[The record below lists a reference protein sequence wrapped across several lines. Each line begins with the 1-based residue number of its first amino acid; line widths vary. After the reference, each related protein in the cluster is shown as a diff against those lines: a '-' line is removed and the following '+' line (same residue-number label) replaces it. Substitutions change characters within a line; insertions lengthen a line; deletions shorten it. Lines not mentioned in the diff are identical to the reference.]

1 MSQAANVPTQNM
13 PMLDVTEIASAKM
26 WDILLQEKM
35 EGKGVRIY
43 VEGGGCSGFQYGFAF
58 DDARATD
65 FRLPM
70 KQGFDVLVD
79 SFSMNYLRNATVDF
93 VDTIE
98 GSGFKISN
106 PNATG
111 TCGCGSSFSA

>member
-1 MSQAANVPTQNM
+1 MSSEPAVSFPTIE
-13 PMLDVTEIASAKM
+13 VTAVASAKM
-26 WDILLQEKM
+26 HEILQQERM

-58 DDARATD
+58 DDARDTD
-65 FRLPM
+65 FRVPM
-70 KQGFDVLVD
+70 KEGFDVLVD
-79 SFSMNYLRNATVDF
+79 TFSMNYLRGASVDF

-111 TCGCGSSFSA
+111 SCGCGSSFSA

>member
-1 MSQAANVPTQNM
+1 MSTELGM
-13 PMLDVTEIASAKM
+13 PRVDITDLASAKM
-26 WDILLQEKM
+26 FEILQQEKM
-35 EGKGVRIY
+35 EDKGVRIY

-58 DDARATD
+58 DEPRETD
-65 FRLPM
+65 FRIPM
-70 KQGFDVLVD
+70 KEGFDVLVD
-79 SFSMNYLRNATVDF
+79 TFSMNYLSSAMVDF

>member
-1 MSQAANVPTQNM
+1 MSEPAVSM
-13 PMLDVTEIASAKM
+13 PMVDVTGIASSKM
-26 WDILLQEKM
+26 FEILRQEKM

-58 DDARATD
+58 DDPRDTD

-70 KQGFDVLVD
+70 HEGFEVLVD
-79 SFSMNYLRNATVDF
+79 TFSMNYLRGATVDF
-93 VDTIE
+93 VDGIE

>member
-1 MSQAANVPTQNM
+1 MSEPAVNM
-13 PMLDVTEIASAKM
+13 PMVDVTGIASTKM
-26 WDILLQEKM
+26 FEILEQEKM
-35 EGKGVRIY
+35 DGKGVRIY

-58 DDARATD
+58 DEPRDTD

-70 KQGFDVLVD
+70 REGFDVLID
-79 SFSMNYLRNATVDF
+79 TFSMNYLRGATVDF

>member
-1 MSQAANVPTQNM
+1 MNM
-13 PMLDVTEIASAKM
+13 PSVDVTEVASSKM
-26 WDILLQEKM
+26 WEILEQEKM
-35 EGKGVRIY
+35 VGKGVRIY

-58 DDARATD
+58 DEARDTD
-65 FRLPM
+65 FRLSM

-79 SFSMNYLRNATVDF
+79 TFSMNYLRGAQVDF
-93 VDTIE
+93 IDSIE

>member
-1 MSQAANVPTQNM
+1 MENVKIPTLEVSGVASEKMN
-13 PMLDVTEIASAKM
+13 EI
-26 WDILLQEKM
+26 IEQEKM
-35 EGKGVRIY
+35 RGKGVRIY

-58 DDARATD
+58 DDPRDTD

-70 KQGFDVLVD
+70 KEGFDVLVD
-79 SFSMNYLRNATVDF
+79 TFSMNYLRGATVDF

>member
-1 MSQAANVPTQNM
+1 MSSEPAVNM
-13 PMLDVTEIASAKM
+13 PAIDITDVASAKM
-26 WDILLQEKM
+26 HEILQQENM

-58 DDARATD
+58 DDARDTD

-70 KQGFDVLVD
+70 KEGFEVLVD
-79 SFSMNYLRNATVDF
+79 TFSMNYLRGANVDF

>member
-1 MSQAANVPTQNM
+1 MESVKTPT
-13 PMLDVTEIASAKM
+13 LDVTPVASAKM
-26 WDILLQEKM
+26 HEILEQEKM

-58 DDARATD
+58 DEHRATD
-65 FRLPM
+65 FRLSM
-70 KQGFDVLVD
+70 KEGFEVLVD
-79 SFSMNYLRNATVDF
+79 SFSMNYLKDAMVDF

-98 GSGFKISN
+98 GSGFKITN

>member
-1 MSQAANVPTQNM
+1 MNM
-13 PMLDVTEIASAKM
+13 PTVDVTDVASSKMFEI
-26 WDILLQEKM
+26 LEQEKM
-35 EGKGVRIY
+35 GGKGVRIY

-58 DDARATD
+58 DDPRDTD

-70 KQGFDVLVD
+70 REGFDVLVD
-79 SFSMNYLRNATVDF
+79 TFSMNYLKGAKVDF
-93 VDTIE
+93 IDSIE

>member
-1 MSQAANVPTQNM
+1 MSEPAVSM
-13 PMLDVTEIASAKM
+13 PMVDVTEVASTKM
-26 WDILLQEKM
+26 FEILEQEKM
-35 EGKGVRIY
+35 DGKGVRIY

-58 DDARATD
+58 DEPRDTD
-65 FRLPM
+65 FRLTM
-70 KQGFDVLVD
+70 REGFDVLID
-79 SFSMNYLRNATVDF
+79 TFSMNYLRGATVDF
-93 VDTIE
+93 VDSIE

>member
-1 MSQAANVPTQNM
+1 MSEPALSM
-13 PMLDVTEIASAKM
+13 PMVDVTEIASTKM
-26 WDILLQEKM
+26 FEILEQEKM
-35 EGKGVRIY
+35 AGKGVRIY

-58 DDARATD
+58 DEPRDTD

-70 KQGFDVLVD
+70 REGFDVLID
-79 SFSMNYLRNATVDF
+79 TFSMNYLRGATVDF

>member
-1 MSQAANVPTQNM
+1 MMEGQATG
-13 PMLDVTEIASAKM
+13 MLDVTAIASRKM
-26 WDILLQEKM
+26 HEIIEQEEM
-35 EGKGVRIY
+35 SGKGVRIY

-58 DDARATD
+58 DDPRDTD
-65 FRLPM
+65 FRLSM
-70 KQGFDVLVD
+70 AEGFDVLVD
-79 SFSMNYLRNATVDF
+79 TFSMNYLRGATVDF

>member
-1 MSQAANVPTQNM
+1 MSTELGMPTVDITD
-13 PMLDVTEIASAKM
+13 LASAKM
-26 WDILLQEKM
+26 FEILQQEKM
-35 EGKGVRIY
+35 EDKGVRIY

-58 DDARATD
+58 DEPRETD
-65 FRLPM
+65 FRIPM
-70 KQGFDVLVD
+70 KEGFDVLVD
-79 SFSMNYLRNATVDF
+79 TFSMNYLSSAMVDF

>member
-1 MSQAANVPTQNM
+1 MH
-13 PMLDVTEIASAKM
+13 EI
-26 WDILLQEKM
+26 IQQEQ
-35 EGKGVRIY
+35 ETTKGVRIY

-58 DDARATD
+58 DDARDTD

-70 KQGFDVLVD
+70 PEGFEVIVD
-79 SFSMNYLRNATVDF
+79 AFSMNYLRGATVDF
-93 VDTIE
+93 VDAIE

>member
-1 MSQAANVPTQNM
+1 MTEVKMPTVE
-13 PMLDVTEIASAKM
+13 VTPVASAKM
-26 WDILLQEKM
+26 HEIIEQEQM
-35 EGKGVRIY
+35 TGKGVRIY

-58 DDARATD
+58 DNPGDAD
-65 FRLPM
+65 FRIPM
-70 KQGFDVLVD
+70 QEGFDVLVD
-79 SFSMNYLRNATVDF
+79 SFSMNYLRSAMVDF

>member
-1 MSQAANVPTQNM
+1 MSEPAVGMPTV
-13 PMLDVTEIASAKM
+13 DVTDIASVKM
-26 WDILLQEKM
+26 FEILQQEKM

-58 DDARATD
+58 DDPRTTD
-65 FRLPM
+65 FRLTM
-70 KQGFDVLVD
+70 RQGFDVLVD
-79 SFSMNYLRNATVDF
+79 TFSMNYLKGATVDF
-93 VDTIE
+93 VDSIE